1 MSTDTKTTRKTQTYP
16 AESIICREGEPGH
29 SMFILLQGLADVTLN
44 SYSND
49 AKSIISL
56 QKGSFFGEMSLLEKK
71 PRSATVSARTDVV
84 VLEISEKDFPT
95 LLVEDT
101 AIAYKL
107 LLTLNNRLNNM
118 LNQLEENNKRFVFNY
133 RKNTTYITIQ
143 NLRERDFET
152 IAHENSDYVWTL
164 LKYLSSSLS
173 NLNTKYIK
181 ETSNQL

>member
-1 MSTDTKTTRKTQTYP
+1 MSTNTKTTRKTQAYP
-16 AESIICREGEPGH
+16 AGSIICREGEAGH
-29 SMFILLQGLADVTLN
+29 SMFILLQGVVEVTLN

-71 PRSATVSARTDVV
+71 PRSATVSTRTDAV
-84 VLEISEKDFPT
+84 VLEISEKDFPA
-95 LLVEDT
+95 LLVEDI

-118 LNQLEENNKRFVFNY
+118 LHQLEENNKRFVFNY
-133 RKNTTYITIQ
+133 RKNPTYTAIQ
-143 NLRERDFET
+143 NLNERDFES
-152 IAHENSDYVWTL
+152 IAHEKSDYVWTL

-173 NLNTKYIK
+173 DLNTKYVDDI
-181 ETSNQL
+181 SN